1 MLYRAALLAKTDRI
15 SSDILETSISASGGK
30 ISDVP
35 AHSGVSNHMTA
46 EERLAERRRDIVN
59 ANAKLLREAMDITGG
74 NRTKAADLLKISRN
88 TFYRMLKKYNIE

>member
-1 MLYRAALLAKTDRI
+1 
-15 SSDILETSISASGGK
+15 
-30 ISDVP
+30 
-35 AHSGVSNHMTA
+35 MTA